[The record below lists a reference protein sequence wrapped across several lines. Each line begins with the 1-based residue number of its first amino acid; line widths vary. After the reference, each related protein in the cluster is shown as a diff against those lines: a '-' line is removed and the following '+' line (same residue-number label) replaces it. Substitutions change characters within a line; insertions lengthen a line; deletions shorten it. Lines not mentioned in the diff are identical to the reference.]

1 MKNTWLKLLAKL
13 LLFVPLLE
21 KTLGTDS
28 AILAID
34 WLVK

>member
-1 MKNTWLKLLAKL
+1 MKKYLAKLLAKL

-21 KTLGTDS
+21 KAPGTS
-28 AILAID
+28 SGILAID